1 MYVVYS
7 TLLCIAFHI
16 YIFVLSIGFVYRI
29 AMIYMWQTQ
38 VEINIIP
45 LRISTELPRSKRCS
59 AELQLRV
66 GLIRLRRLNRY
77 STACS
82 TFTQNCHLWCPSC
95 ITFSRVGAHQ
105 QWSSCT
111 WQCHKCPRRP
121 KAKVLPRSLSWVQ
134 DYQTVEGFLGRKCSH
149 SNDHMPQSCR
159 SQFCWEPQLFK
170 VC

>member
-59 AELQLRV
+59 TELQLRV
-66 GLIRLRRLNRY
+66 GLIRLCRLNRY
-77 STACS
+77 SCCVFNFYPELPHMVS
-82 TFTQNCHLWCPSC
+82 FMHYHS
-95 ITFSRVGAHQ
+95 IFSRVGAHQ

-121 KAKVLPRSLSWVQ
+121 KAKVLPRSLS
-134 DYQTVEGFLGRKCSH
+134 
-149 SNDHMPQSCR
+149 
-159 SQFCWEPQLFK
+159 
-170 VC
+170 